1 MERSKN
7 LIIAYCKEDLSWIY
21 NDNLPAI
28 YNSIILYNK
37 CNNEI
42 PDKIKNIKNLHTL
55 KQHNSGQDLLAYID
69 YIIKNYD
76 NLADYNVF
84 IAGAGRHDRFRY
96 DFYKKA
102 VLNTKCYTNEY
113 CYFHKDGLDLDF
125 SLNEYQPRNSANSI
139 PFIKSKYKNL
149 RDFCDQVLGYI
160 PQNFSDCSYRV
171 TFGVKKES
179 ILKHHKNFYIKLY
192 QELDIGPNNE
202 ICHFIE
208 RLFYYIFE
216 Q

>member
-1 MERSKN
+1 MEKSKN
-7 LIIAYCKEDLSWIY
+7 LISAYCKEDLSWIY

-28 YNSIILYNK
+28 YNNIILYNK

-42 PDKIKNIKNLHTL
+42 PDKIKNIKNLRIV

-84 IAGAGRHDRFRY
+84 IAGAGRNDYFRY
-96 DFYKKA
+96 DFYKKV
-102 VLNTKCYTNEY
+102 VLDAKCYTNEY
-113 CYFHKDGLDLDF
+113 CLLHKDGLDLDL
-125 SLNEYQPRNSANSI
+125 SVNQYQPRNSANSI

-160 PQNFSDCSYRV
+160 PQNFRDWSYRV
-171 TFGVKKES
+171 KFGVNNES

-192 QELDIGPNNE
+192 EELDIGANNE
-202 ICHFIE
+202 ICHFVE
-208 RLFYYIFE
+208 RLFYHIFE